1 MENSID
7 LREISNE
14 ELLITFKMVD
24 DFVQEIKKE
33 VDNIKQLEEE
43 DTE

>member
-1 MENSID
+1 MENNIN
-7 LREISNE
+7 LRDISNE

-33 VDNIKQLEEE
+33 VDNIKPEEE
-43 DTE
+43 ETE